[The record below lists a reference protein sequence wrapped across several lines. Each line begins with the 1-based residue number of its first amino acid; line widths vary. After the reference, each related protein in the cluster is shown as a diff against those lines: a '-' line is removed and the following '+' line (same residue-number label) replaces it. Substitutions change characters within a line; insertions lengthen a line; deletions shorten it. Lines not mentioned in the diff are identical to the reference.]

1 VVHAGIRQ
9 DQAWQEASMLLAL
22 GPSASPV
29 HAQWAALWE
38 VLSQQRQAVGIL
50 LPATAAAAAASPSG
64 SDGEAGAGAAS
75 LFLVPNMVDPGSKSL
90 FGLIAVPVRREGH
103 LPSAA
108 GSSRPAHGILR
119 HGKHVLPPAAASGL
133 ATAAA
138 AVTQSVG
145 WADLDSDAQPNDN
158 ATAALELGGGSHYA
172 TPRRRAAQVSRPSRL
187 PSIRGF
193 PAEEGQAPPLDGLR
207 VAMVGFAK
215 QHQVGELFAYV
226 CLCVGCGRWLRGV
239 NGKVCQYG
247 RFKVKSVLVQLLP
260 HNHA

>member
-1 VVHAGIRQ
+1 MVRAGIRQ
-9 DQAWQEASMLLAL
+9 DQAWQEASLLLAL
-22 GPSASPV
+22 GPSASPLQ
-29 HAQWAALWE
+29 AQWAALWE

-50 LPATAAAAAASPSG
+50 LPATAAAAAAPPSG
-64 SDGEAGAGAAS
+64 SDGEARAGAAS

-119 HGKHVLPPAAASGL
+119 HGGRGAPPAAA
-133 ATAAA
+133 AAA
-138 AVTQSVG
+138 GAQSVG

-158 ATAALELGGGSHYA
+158 ASVALELGGGSHYA

-193 PAEEGQAPPLDGLR
+193 PAEEGQTLPLDGLR

-215 QHQVGELFAYV
+215 QHQVGELCPDV
-226 CLCVGCGRWLRGV
+226 VLGVGVVEG
-239 NGKVCQYG
+239 CQLERCKLG
-247 RFKVKSVLVQLLP
+247 GAL
-260 HNHA
+260 